1 MIEIIY
7 IVKSIKTTS
16 SCIKVNVSPVQL
28 NPFPE
33 NPSMQV
39 QVYDPLASM
48 QVALSWQ
55 PSSSSQLMISAKTDF
70 HNLSM
75 AKTPSTV
82 EYDK

>member
-1 MIEIIY
+1 MNKNKQFY
-7 IVKSIKTTS
+7 ARHYK
-16 SCIKVNVSPVQL
+16 PVQL
-28 NPFPE
+28 NPSPV
-33 NPSMQV
+33 NPSWHIQM
-39 QVYDPLASM
+39 YDPLASM